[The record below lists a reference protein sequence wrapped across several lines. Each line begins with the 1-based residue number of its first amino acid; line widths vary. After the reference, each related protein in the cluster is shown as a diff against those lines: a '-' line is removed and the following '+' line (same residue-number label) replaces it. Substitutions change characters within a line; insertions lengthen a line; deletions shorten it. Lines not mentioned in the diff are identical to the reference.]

1 MHAKNL
7 NYMTFSS
14 RVWHKCLLIALLLI
28 VPCLAQ
34 AFQGSVLTAGQKY
47 YLFNIYQSKF
57 LGADNKLQ
65 APNIGTPLPFTASST
80 GFTIGGTLYT
90 ATKNEAGYYQLK
102 SGNSFFAFE
111 DKVDDPNNPD
121 DENRA
126 MYVGGGVT
134 CKNSTNDTDRS
145 YWQLISQTE
154 YAEWVAKKKL
164 TVASLNVDGM
174 PKSVKVYNIYNVNLN
189 PDATEGPGAT
199 KIGNKLRESG
209 FDVVGVS
216 EDFDYHSELWNAAW
230 NNGTGVHYNAGTHRG
245 KLQDAAN
252 AAGVLTK
259 YLGKNPIIDSDGLCF
274 FYRMGIVDQNTV
286 ESTESFTQ
294 WNDHYGYTDSGAD
307 GLIKK
312 GYRFYVVKLADG
324 TEIDLYTMHM
334 DAESSIEDCNARASQ
349 LTQIANAIKASNN
362 GRPIVII
369 GDSNC
374 RYTRDKVKTNLID
387 ALNAD
392 LRFTCRDPWIQ
403 FGRNNKYP
411 VYPSGSIMASSNG
424 YRTGEVVDKIWY
436 VNNTESNIRLVAETY
451 AQDLSFVDENGS
463 PLCDHKPCVVTFSYH
478 DYDPSIDDVPVN
490 EITEEFVYLR
500 NRMTGRYLKSGG
512 DWGTHTVVGNYPV
525 GITLS
530 EHNGG
535 YSLKTQIGYVTDEG
549 GTPAQTFIDGSE
561 NESRS
566 IKTWAMEN
574 VDGYAI
580 FCNNGRALTANDPYF
595 FYNNPNFRWVILD
608 TKDVDDK
615 LQQWEIVTKEKM
627 KEELEKANLQNP
639 VNATWLMSNP
649 NFDRNFSTS
658 AWEGQLTDAKRMTS
672 NLANGQ
678 NVGNN
683 QDNFVGEVFVNKCN
697 DWGSCNH
704 GQTWDINQTMHN
716 VPNGW
721 YRITC
726 QAFQRVSNSSTTT
739 ATIKFYGNKTE
750 TDVQLMYSLKEITT
764 TGMGSTKD
772 GNYYYPNSMAEAA
785 LYFNKGY
792 YQHDILVHVTD
803 NTLKVGIKK
812 TSNTGKD
819 NTCWCCFDNFQLYYL
834 GSEQPLEG
842 YDMAALDERRNAAYN
857 ENETQLTLTG
867 IWRVMNEAE
876 LSEKLNGKSP
886 LVIDATNAT
895 LVGKPIISLDANT
908 NAVIK
913 VSDANE
919 VANTINVIDID
930 GICANFVLADKADF
944 APQQP
949 FSATSI
955 SYKRTNTGGYNTVCL
970 PFAVKPGSFA
980 DCQVYTYTRTNES
993 SITFTE
999 TGEEEIEAG
1008 TPLLIY
1014 SESGDDWMVS
1024 LANQEV
1030 IPTTEAEQDGL
1041 NGCFL
1046 KRTLGEGYYKL
1057 NSAGTKFVK
1066 STASSTIT
1074 PFRFYLKPED
1084 GHAAVAAFALSF
1096 GEDEETCLES
1106 LLADP
1111 KTTVERNY
1119 DLSGRRVIHI
1129 SRPGI
1134 YVKDWRKVFKK

>member
-1 MHAKNL
+1 
-7 NYMTFSS
+7 MTFSS

-34 AFQGSVLTAGQKY
+34 AFQGSDLTAGQKY

-65 APNIGTPLPFTASST
+65 APSIGSPLPFTASST

-145 YWQLISQTE
+145 YWQLISDTE

-252 AAGVLTK
+252 AAGVLSK

-478 DYDPSIDDVPVN
+478 DYDPLIDDITIM
-490 EITEEFVYLR
+490 ETTEEPIYLR
-500 NRMTGRYLKSGG
+500 NRQTGRFLMNGG
-512 DWGTHTVVGNYPV
+512 WWGSHAVVGNYAKPYYIKSLPD
-525 GITLS
+525 GKYTLES
-530 EHNGG
+530 K
-535 YSLKTQIGYVTDEG
+535 YGYVN
-549 GTPAQTFIDGSE
+549 DG
-561 NESRS
+561 
-566 IKTWAMEN
+566 AY
-574 VDGYAI
+574 VDGPDKREYTI
-580 FCNNGRALTANDPYF
+580 LEKDGFKVFCYEMNGEQKALTANDPTYF
-595 FYNNPNFRWVILD
+595 NNNPLYRYATMGALD
-608 TKDVDDK
+608 ENDK
-615 LQQWEIVTKEKM
+615 LQQWEIVTQQKLS
-627 KEELEKANLQNP
+627 EEMANASAENP
-639 VNATWLMSNP
+639 VNATHLVKSA
-649 NFDRNFSTS
+649 NFDRIDWNEHEAWVFDKKGNDDRVTDNGIGGADNDAFCNFNRSVSTKRTTWSS
-658 AWEGQLTDAKRMTS
+658 ANQWDCYQVLHVPAGYYVVTNQGFEKGTQCTYLYAWSNPEGSYKEESVRLTT
-672 NLANGQ
+672 
-678 NVGNN
+678 
-683 QDNFVGEVFVNKCN
+683 
-697 DWGSCNH
+697 
-704 GQTWDINQTMHN
+704 
-716 VPNGW
+716 
-721 YRITC
+721 
-726 QAFQRVSNSSTTT
+726 
-739 ATIKFYGNKTE
+739 YGNDLSSE
-750 TDVQLMYSLKEITT
+750 NQ
-764 TGMGSTKD
+764 
-772 GNYYYPNSMAEAA
+772 AEAA
-785 LYFNKGY
+785 RAFDQGK
-792 YQHDILVHVTD
+792 YQNVLPV
-803 NTLKVGIKK
+803 LKVGDDGVLVIGVKK
-812 TSNTGKD
+812 TENNSTSGW
-819 NTCWCCFDNFQLYYL
+819 TVFDNFQLYYL

-919 VANTINVIDID
+919 VANTINVIDKD